1 MPSITHAVEDYLKA
15 IWKLSHE
22 SGGGKVPVGDIAAYL
37 KISAPSVTGMVQ
49 KLKGMGLL
57 RYTRYGG
64 VSLTPR
70 GRRIALEIVRHH
82 RLWELYLYTRLGVP
96 LEAVDGEA
104 ERLEHVLSDD
114 MEDLLTR
121 ALGDPT
127 HDPHG
132 DPIPTK
138 SGEMKRLEGIR
149 LSRLAPGKSS
159 VVAHVSDRNAEKL
172 RYMVSLGLL
181 PGARVSVV
189 ERAPFRGPITVRV
202 KNRQHAIDPDLA
214 ELVLVED
221 PARSGGG
228 SPRSGES
235 AARAGGGATGR
246 RTAARPKRR
255 SKGA

>member
-15 IWKLSHE
+15 IWKLSHQA
-22 SGGGKVPVGDIAAYL
+22 GGKRVPVGDVAAYL

-57 RYTRYGG
+57 HYTRYGG
-64 VSLTPR
+64 VSLTSK
-70 GRRIALEIVRHH
+70 GRKIALEIVRHH

-96 LEAVDGEA
+96 LERVDGEA

-114 MEDLLTR
+114 MEDLLSR

-138 SGEMKRLEGIR
+138 GGALERAKGTPLGRLREGT
-149 LSRLAPGKSS
+149 SAT
-159 VVAHVSDRNAEKL
+159 VVRVSDRHADKL

-181 PGARVSVV
+181 PGASVRIV
-189 ERAPFRGPITVRV
+189 ERAPFRGPITILIAGHRC
-202 KNRQHAIDPDLA
+202 AIDPDLA
-214 ELVLVED
+214 ELVFVSAE
-221 PARSGGG
+221 PGRSAQGARTKGAGRKRKGG
-228 SPRSGES
+228 S
-235 AARAGGGATGR
+235 
-246 RTAARPKRR
+246 
-255 SKGA
+255 

>member
-1 MPSITHAVEDYLKA
+1 VPSITHAVEDYLKA
-15 IWKLSHE
+15 IWKLGHHA
-22 SGGGKVPVGDIAAYL
+22 GGGKVPVGDIAAHL
-37 KISAPSVTGMVQ
+37 RISAPSVTGMVQ

-64 VSLTPR
+64 VSLTPK
-70 GRRIALEIVRHH
+70 GRKIALEIVRHH

-138 SGEMKRLEGIR
+138 SGAMKRLEGIP
-149 LSRLAPGKSS
+149 LARLAPGVSS
-159 VVAHVSDRNAEKL
+159 IVEHVSDRNAEKL

-181 PGARVSVV
+181 PGARVTVV
-189 ERAPFRGPITVRV
+189 DRAPFRGPVTVRV
-202 KNRQHAIDPDLA
+202 KNRRHAIDPDLA
-214 ELVLVED
+214 EMVLVRD
-221 PARSGGG
+221 PGKPASEGKAKVP
-228 SPRSGES
+228 S
-235 AARAGGGATGR
+235 
-246 RTAARPKRR
+246 PKRR
-255 SKGA
+255 PGRA

>member
-1 MPSITHAVEDYLKA
+1 VPGITHAVEDYLKA

-22 SGGGKVPVGDIAAYL
+22 SGGGKVAVGDIAAHL

-49 KLKGMGLL
+49 KLEGMGLL

-70 GRRIALEIVRHH
+70 GSKIALEIVRHH

-96 LEAVDGEA
+96 LEAVDQEA

-138 SGEMKRLEGIR
+138 SGEMSRVEGIP
-149 LSRLAPGKSS
+149 LARLAPGASS

-202 KNRQHAIDPDLA
+202 KNRRHAIDPDLA
-214 ELVLVED
+214 ELVLVRD
-221 PARSGGG
+221 PGPDGRAPGRAD
-228 SPRSGES
+228 PS
-235 AARAGGGATGR
+235 AT
-246 RTAARPKRR
+246 KRR
-255 SKGA
+255 RARRS

>member
-15 IWKLSHE
+15 IWKLSHQA
-22 SGGGKVPVGDIAAYL
+22 GGKRVPVGDVAAYL

-57 RYTRYGG
+57 HYTRYGG
-64 VSLTPR
+64 VSLSPR
-70 GRRIALEIVRHH
+70 GRKIALEIVRHH

-96 LEAVDGEA
+96 LERVDGEA

-138 SGEMKRLEGIR
+138 SGA
-149 LSRLAPGKSS
+149 LSRVEGVPFSRLKPKTPA
-159 VVAHVSDRNAEKL
+159 VVTHVSDRSAEKL
-172 RYMVSLGLL
+172 RYLVSLGLI
-181 PGARVSVV
+181 PGARVTVV
-189 ERAPFRGPITVRV
+189 ERAPFRGPITLRV
-202 KNRQHAIDPDLA
+202 GGSRRAIDPGIA
-214 ELVLVED
+214 ELVLV
-221 PARSGGG
+221 
-228 SPRSGES
+228 
-235 AARAGGGATGR
+235 RAGDR
-246 RTAARPKRR
+246 RR
-255 SKGA
+255 

>member
-15 IWKLSHE
+15 IWKLSHQA
-22 SGGGKVPVGDIAAYL
+22 GGGKVPVGDIAAQL
-37 KISAPSVTGMVQ
+37 RISAPSVTGMVQ

-57 RYTRYGG
+57 RYARYGG
-64 VSLTPR
+64 VSLTQR
-70 GRRIALEIVRHH
+70 GRKIALEIVRHH

-138 SGEMKRLEGIR
+138 SGAMKRLEGIP
-149 LSRLAPGKSS
+149 LARLAPGVSS
-159 VVAHVSDRNAEKL
+159 TVEHVSDRNAEKL

-181 PGARVSVV
+181 PGARVTVV
-189 ERAPFRGPITVRV
+189 DRAPFRGPVTVRV
-202 KNRQHAIDPDLA
+202 KNRRHAIDPDLA
-214 ELVLVED
+214 EMVLVRD
-221 PARSGGG
+221 PRK
-228 SPRSGES
+228 P
-235 AARAGGGATGR
+235 AAEGKAKPPS
-246 RTAARPKRR
+246 PKRR
-255 SKGA
+255 LRRA

>member
-15 IWKLSHE
+15 IWKLSHHA
-22 SGGGKVPVGDIAAYL
+22 GGGKVPVGDIAAHL
-37 KISAPSVTGMVQ
+37 RISAPSVTGMVQ

-57 RYTRYGG
+57 RYARYGG
-64 VSLTPR
+64 VSLTPK
-70 GRRIALEIVRHH
+70 GRKIALEIVRHH

-138 SGEMKRLEGIR
+138 SGALKRLEGIP
-149 LSRLAPGKSS
+149 LARLAPGVSS
-159 VVAHVSDRNAEKL
+159 VVEHVSDQNAEKL

-181 PGARVSVV
+181 PGARVTVV
-189 ERAPFRGPITVRV
+189 DRAPFRGPVTVRV
-202 KNRQHAIDPDLA
+202 KNRRHAIDPDLA
-214 ELVLVED
+214 EMVLVRD
-221 PARSGGG
+221 PGKPATKGIAKAPSA
-228 SPRSGES
+228 PRRPR
-235 AARAGGGATGR
+235 RA
-246 RTAARPKRR
+246 
-255 SKGA
+255 

>member
-1 MPSITHAVEDYLKA
+1 MPSVTHAVEDYLKA
-15 IWKLSHE
+15 IWKLSHHA
-22 SGGGKVPVGDIAAYL
+22 GGGKVPVGDIAAHL

-70 GRRIALEIVRHH
+70 GRKIALEIVRHH

-138 SGEMKRLEGIR
+138 SGEMKRVEGIP
-149 LSRLAPGKSS
+149 LSRLAPGTSS

-181 PGARVSVV
+181 PGTRVAVV

-202 KNRQHAIDPDLA
+202 KNRRHAIDPDLA
-214 ELVLVED
+214 EMVLVEHPD
-221 PARSGGG
+221 RAAGRGRGGPG
-228 SPRSGES
+228 AAAAAPRRRPR
-235 AARAGGGATGR
+235 RA
-246 RTAARPKRR
+246 
-255 SKGA
+255 